1 MATQTITVTNLLST
15 TIPDPINIAL
25 DDLTPGGYA
34 DQLQRI
40 IRRVALHHRR
50 SLKFEPCARRF
61 RERDT
66 QISRFRIQRRE
77 RQDSPFAY
85 AGGSTLRAGGTAARR
100 IPDANHKPMTAQPT

>member
-50 SLKFEPCARRF
+50 SLKFELAPGASASVTLKFQGSGSNAENARTRHSPTPGA
-61 RERDT
+61 RLCERVAPLPVEFQT
-66 QISRFRIQRRE
+66 
-77 RQDSPFAY
+77 
-85 AGGSTLRAGGTAARR
+85 
-100 IPDANHKPMTAQPT
+100 PTTNQ

>member
-66 QISRFRIQRRE
+66 QIQGSGSNAENARTRHSPTPGARLCE
-77 RQDSPFAY
+77 RVAPLPVEFQ
-85 AGGSTLRAGGTAARR
+85 T
-100 IPDANHKPMTAQPT
+100 PTTNQ